1 MMSKQAPLDPW
12 IEGYLDYLQDV
23 SRKAPGTVRD
33 VRCSLRRVVRMMAA
47 IRPDEPLWKLTL
59 RDYLRWREKER
70 DAKTS
75 PQSLAKY
82 VSHVRGLLDYT
93 WRSGRADRNVL
104 DGFQIQDAK
113 RPAKPRCLTED
124 EARRLVQA
132 CPQATKNDRRERM
145 VVLLLYGCGLR
156 TDELCGVRL
165 QDIDR
170 ERRDLLVV
178 RGKGDRQRT
187 IPIPDA
193 VFTEFLAYLVERGG
207 QRGPLFRTLTHRRPL
222 RSNDVREIIR
232 RGAERAELPADLTP
246 KVLRHSFATHL
257 MDRGVDL
264 AVIASLMGHRSPNET
279 GVYLHVLGD
288 KTATAV
294 AKLNG
299 SQASKETEQ

>member
-1 MMSKQAPLDPW
+1 MSKQPPLDPW

-23 SRKAPGTVRD
+23 ARKAPGTVRD
-33 VRCSLRRVVRMMAA
+33 VRCSLRRLVRMLAV

-59 RDYLRWREKER
+59 RDYLRWLEQERE
-70 DAKTS
+70 AKTS
-75 PQSLAKY
+75 PQSLVKY
-82 VSHVRGLLDYT
+82 VSHARGLLDYT

-113 RPAKPRCLTED
+113 RPAKPRCLTQD

-193 VFTEFLAYLVERGG
+193 VFTELLAYLVERGG
-207 QRGPLFRTLTHRRPL
+207 QRVPLFRTLTHRRPL
-222 RSNDVREIIR
+222 RSNDAREIVR
-232 RGAERAELPADLTP
+232 RAAQRADRADDLTP

-257 MDRGVDL
+257 MDQGVDL
-264 AVIASLMGHRSPNET
+264 AVISSLMGHRSPNET
-279 GVYLHVLGD
+279 GVYLHVPGD

-299 SQASKETEQ
+299 SKASKETEQ